1 MGTGF
6 SEHVKGHSRALWGAN
21 AGVTDGLNE
30 QAHTRPRKKNEPFL
44 LSRATPIGYP
54 RSMFKTALEEIRQD
68 FPLLARHPHLVYL
81 NSAATSQKPQAV
93 IEAISRY
100 YREQNA
106 SIHRGAYTLSAQA
119 SEAYEQARRT
129 LARFIGADEREII
142 FVRNTTEALNL
153 VAYAWGLHNLRPGDE
168 ILLSEMEH
176 HANLVPW
183 HLVCQQTGA
192 RIKAIPLGP
201 DGRLEL
207 EALPSLLNERV
218 RLVSI
223 THVSNVLGTV
233 NPVAQI
239 AQAARAV
246 GARMVVDGAQAAP
259 HMPVDVKALGADFY
273 AFSGHKMLGPTG
285 VGVLWGR
292 YEVLESLAP
301 FLGGGSMI
309 REVYIDHS
317 TYAPPPQRFEAGTP
331 AVAEAI
337 GLAAAA
343 EYLMTLGMDRV
354 WQHELE
360 LTAYA
365 LKRLDEELPE
375 VRTFGPR
382 GAERSGVIP
391 FVLGDLHPH
400 DVATALDQHGIA
412 IRAGHHCAQP
422 LHRKLGVAATA
433 RASFYLY
440 TTREEVD
447 RFIEALKKV
456 RDFFRDWL

>member
-1 MGTGF
+1 MKT
-6 SEHVKGHSRALWGAN
+6 AINDL
-21 AGVTDGLNE
+21 L
-30 QAHTRPRKKNEPFL
+30 KK
-44 LSRATPIGYP
+44 GYP
-54 RSMFKTALEEIRQD
+54 ERMVTVTPQAVRQD
-68 FPLLARHPHLVYL
+68 FPLLMKHPNLVYL
-81 NSAATSQKPQAV
+81 NSAATSQKPEIV
-93 IEAISRY
+93 IETISRY
-100 YREQNA
+100 YRELNA
-106 SIHRGAYTLSAQA
+106 SVHRGAYTLSVKA

-168 ILLSEMEH
+168 ILLTEMEH

-183 HLVCQQTGA
+183 HLICERTGA

-207 EALPSLLNERV
+207 EALDLLLSERV
-218 RLVSI
+218 RLVSVM
-223 THVSNVLGTV
+223 HVSNVLGTV
-233 NPVAQI
+233 NPVARI
-239 AQAARAV
+239 AQAAKAV
-246 GARMVVDGAQAAP
+246 GALMVVDGAQSAP
-259 HMPVDVKALGADFY
+259 HLPVDVRALGADFY

-292 YEVLESLAP
+292 YDLLENLAP

-309 REVYIDHS
+309 REVYLDHS
-317 TYAPPPQRFEAGTP
+317 TYAKPPQRFEAGTP

-343 EYLMTLGMDRV
+343 KYLTNLQMDKV

-360 LTAYA
+360 LVSYA
-365 LKRLDEELPE
+365 LRRLDEELPE

-382 GAERSGVIP
+382 GPDRGGVVP
-391 FVLGDLHPH
+391 FVLGDIHAH
-400 DVATALDQHGIA
+400 DVATALDQYGIA
-412 IRAGHHCAQP
+412 VRAGHHCAQP
-422 LHRKLGVAATA
+422 LHRKLGVPATV
-433 RASFYLY
+433 RASFYVY
-440 TTREEVD
+440 TTQEDVE

-456 RDFFRDWL
+456 RDFFKDWL

>member
-1 MGTGF
+1 M
-6 SEHVKGHSRALWGAN
+6 
-21 AGVTDGLNE
+21 VTVTP
-30 QAHTRPRKKNEPFL
+30 QAV
-44 LSRATPIGYP
+44 
-54 RSMFKTALEEIRQD
+54 RQD
-68 FPLLARHPHLVYL
+68 FPLLMKHPNLVYL
-81 NSAATSQKPQAV
+81 NSAATSQKPEIV
-93 IEAISRY
+93 IETISRY
-100 YREQNA
+100 YRELNA
-106 SIHRGAYTLSAQA
+106 SVHRGAYTLSVKA

-168 ILLSEMEH
+168 ILLTEMEH

-183 HLVCQQTGA
+183 HLICERTGA

-207 EALPSLLNERV
+207 EALDLLLSERV
-218 RLVSI
+218 RLVSVM
-223 THVSNVLGTV
+223 HVSNVLGTV
-233 NPVAQI
+233 NPVARI
-239 AQAARAV
+239 AQAAKAV
-246 GARMVVDGAQAAP
+246 GALMVVDGAQSAP
-259 HMPVDVKALGADFY
+259 HLPVDVRALGADFY

-292 YEVLESLAP
+292 YDLLENLAP

-309 REVYIDHS
+309 REVYLDHS
-317 TYAPPPQRFEAGTP
+317 TYAKPPQRFEAGTP

-343 EYLMTLGMDRV
+343 KYLTNLQMDKV

-360 LTAYA
+360 LVSYA
-365 LKRLDEELPE
+365 LRRLDEELPE

-382 GAERSGVIP
+382 GPDRGGVVP
-391 FVLGDLHPH
+391 FVLGDIHAH
-400 DVATALDQHGIA
+400 DVATALDQYGIA
-412 IRAGHHCAQP
+412 VRAGHHCAQP
-422 LHRKLGVAATA
+422 LHRKLGVPATV
-433 RASFYLY
+433 RASFYVY
-440 TTREEVD
+440 TTQEDVE

-456 RDFFRDWL
+456 RDFFKDWL